1 MSVRGVAG
9 ARSAASSRRAGAGWA
24 AALAAAWLIVFAG
37 PVLAK
42 DRTTLAPG
50 RHDLQ
55 MRFEPLPSFKLRDH
69 ERTRFGAL
77 KWLGGGVLS
86 SPNPHMG
93 GLSGLEG
100 LDGGRRM
107 LSISDNGL
115 WFSFDLDIDGNGA
128 PVGIGKAW
136 VAPMLD
142 KAGNPMIR
150 KSEADSEGL
159 ALRPRAG
166 GGNDYLVSFEGVP
179 RIYAY
184 HDETALPDT
193 GQFPLPGDIRRHLGS
208 NRGLEAL
215 AYATTGPLAGSTVA
229 IGELDKLRDDR
240 LPGWIFDAHGKRV
253 SFSLLSSDNYAATD
267 AAFLPGGDLLLLE
280 RRFNL
285 AQGVGMRIRRFPA
298 ARLKGADGLEGKV
311 LVEADLSYQIDNMEG
326 LSVDVDEAGRV
337 LLTVISDDN
346 RSILQR
352 TLLLRF
358 ELVES
363 DGEAPRAKPVQ

>member
-1 MSVRGVAG
+1 
-9 ARSAASSRRAGAGWA
+9 
-24 AALAAAWLIVFAG
+24 
-37 PVLAK
+37 
-42 DRTTLAPG
+42 
-50 RHDLQ
+50 
-55 MRFEPLPSFKLRDH
+55 
-69 ERTRFGAL
+69 
-77 KWLGGGVLS
+77 
-86 SPNPHMG
+86 
-93 GLSGLEG
+93 
-100 LDGGRRM
+100 
-107 LSISDNGL
+107 
-115 WFSFDLDIDGNGA
+115 
-128 PVGIGKAW
+128 
-136 VAPMLD
+136 MLD

-166 GGNDYLVSFEGVP
+166 GGDDYLVSFEGDP

-184 HDETALPDT
+184 HDETARPDT
-193 GQFPLPGDIRRHLGS
+193 GEFPLPRDIRRHLGS

-215 AYATTGPLAGSTVA
+215 AYATSGPLAGATVA
-229 IGELDKLRDDR
+229 IGELDKLRSDR
-240 LPGWIFDAHGKRV
+240 LSGWLFRPDGRRV
-253 SFSLLSSDNYAATD
+253 SFSLLASGNYAATD

-298 ARLKGADGLEGKV
+298 AALAGADGLAGTV

-352 TLLLRF
+352 TLAAALRTGGGRPDP
-358 ELVES
+358 E
-363 DGEAPRAKPVQ
+363 GEAGALGRLRGADRGVSCCGPSFETALRASSG